1 MNRVFHIALR
11 EFKSTALTKGFII
24 GGIVVPLVL
33 LLVISLVMPRL
44 MNEKVPVVKG
54 SVAVIDQTGALQGA
68 IEERFAPEAVEQWQ
82 KRRQGQMA
90 SEVAAAAQEGQ
101 GGQGMAQG
109 MEGAIKAG
117 QAVQS
122 AQEIRADLSVEMLPP
137 LTGDKDLAAAKQPLG
152 EGTNL
157 EDGGRMALVV
167 IDEDAVRAADGSG
180 KFGGFQIFTR
190 QKLDDRV
197 VSLVRD
203 QVREAIRTTRIEAAG
218 MDTGRLEALMNV
230 SQGDTQEIGPG
241 GEERKSLG
249 ELNILFQFA
258 FMLLLMMSVFI
269 SGQYLLTTTIEEK
282 SSRVIELLL
291 ASASSMSLMAGK
303 IFGQMCVGL
312 FLILVYGSL
321 GFAGLIFLSMS
332 SLVNPMMIVWFFCFY
347 FIAYTT
353 IASLMAAIG
362 SAVNELREAQS
373 LMTPVMMIVM
383 IPYLLWLPIARDPN
397 GVFATVSSFVPGV
410 SPFVM
415 MVRLSSTTQPPLWQV
430 FAAIGIGLV
439 GAYVC
444 VWLAAKVFR
453 VGLLQF
459 GKAPNYG
466 TMIRWIRMA

>member
-1 MNRVFHIALR
+1 MKRVFHIALR

-24 GGIVVPLVL
+24 GGIIVPLVL

-44 MNEKVPVVKG
+44 MNEKVPQIRG
-54 SVAVIDQTGALQGA
+54 TVAIIDQTGALTQA
-68 IEERFAPEAVEQWQ
+68 IERRFSHEAVEQWQ
-82 KRRQGQMA
+82 KRRQGQV
-90 SEVAAAAQEGQ
+90 VAEATQAAQD
-101 GGQGMAQG
+101 AQG
-109 MEGAIKAG
+109 LEGAVKAG
-117 QAVQS
+117 
-122 AQEIRADLSVEMLPP
+122 RAMQKAEELRVDLGVEMLPP
-137 LTGDKDLAAAKQPLG
+137 LTDEKNLAMAKQPLG

-167 IDEDAVRAADGSG
+167 IDADAVNQQAGRQT
-180 KFGGFQIFTR
+180 FGGFQIFTR

-197 VSLVRD
+197 IDLVRD
-203 QVREAIRTTRIEAAG
+203 QVRDAIRTTRIEAAG
-218 MDTGRLEALMNV
+218 MDNARLEALMNV
-230 SQGDTQEIGPG
+230 SQGDTREIGPA

-291 ASASSMSLMAGK
+291 ASTSAMSLMGGK

-312 FLILVYGSL
+312 FLILVYGAL
-321 GFAGLIFLSMS
+321 GFAGLILMSLSNMVS
-332 SLVNPMMIVWFFCFY
+332 PMMIVWFFCFY

-362 SAVNELREAQS
+362 SAVNDLREAQS

-397 GVFATVSSFVPGV
+397 GVFATVASFVPGV

-415 MVRLSSTTQPPLWQV
+415 MVRLSSTTQPPVWQV
-430 FAAIGIGLV
+430 LAAIAIGLV
-439 GAYVC
+439 FAYGC
-444 VWLAAKVFR
+444 VWLAAKIFR

-459 GKAPNYG
+459 GKAPNYA
-466 TMIRWIRMA
+466 TMWRWIRMA

>member
-33 LLVISLVMPRL
+33 LLVISLVMPKL

-54 SVAVIDQTGALQGA
+54 TVAVIDQTGVLTPA
-68 IEERFAPEAVEQWQ
+68 IEQRFAPEAVEAWQ
-82 KRRQGQMA
+82 KRRQGQV
-90 SEVAAAAQEGQ
+90 VAEAAQAARDTQ
-101 GGQGMAQG
+101 GV
-109 MEGAIKAG
+109 EGAINAG
-117 QAVQS
+117 RVVQG
-122 AQEIRADLSVEMLPP
+122 AAEIRADLSVEMLAP
-137 LTGDKDLAAAKQPLG
+137 LTDEKNLAIAKQPLG

-167 IDEDAVRAADGSG
+167 IDADAIEAAPGAS

-197 VSLVRD
+197 IDLVRD
-203 QVREAIRTTRIEAAG
+203 QVREAIRATRIEAAG
-218 MDTGRLEALMNV
+218 MNTERLEALMNV
-230 SQGDTQEIGPG
+230 SQSDTQEIGPG
-241 GEERKSLG
+241 GVERKSLG
-249 ELNILFQFA
+249 EWNIIFQFA
-258 FMLLLMMSVFI
+258 FMLLMMMSVFI

-282 SSRVIELLL
+282 SSRVVELLL
-291 ASASSMSLMAGK
+291 ASTSSMSLMAGK

-312 FLILVYGSL
+312 FLVLVYGSL
-321 GFAGLIFLSMS
+321 GFAGMFLMERAG
-332 SLVNPMMIVWFFCFY
+332 LVSPMMIVWFFCFY

-353 IASLMAAIG
+353 VASLMAAIG
-362 SAVNELREAQS
+362 SAVNDLREAQS
-373 LMTPVMMIVM
+373 LMTPVMIIVM

-415 MVRLSSTTQPPLWQV
+415 MVRLSSTTQPPVWQV
-430 FAAIGIGLV
+430 LAAIGIGLV
-439 GAYVC
+439 SAYGC
-444 VWLAAKVFR
+444 VWLAAKIFR

-459 GKAPNYG
+459 GKAPNYA
-466 TMIRWIRMA
+466 TMWRWIRMA

>member
-11 EFKSTALTKGFII
+11 EFKTTALTKGFII

-54 SVAVIDQTGALQGA
+54 TLAVIDQTGVLASA
-68 IEERFAPEAVEQWQ
+68 IEQRFSAQAIEQWQ
-82 KRRQGQMA
+82 KRRQG
-90 SEVAAAAQEGQ
+90 EVVAEAAQAAQESQ
-101 GGQGMAQG
+101 GV
-109 MEGAIKAG
+109 EGALKAG
-117 QAVQS
+117 QAVQK
-122 AQEIRADLSVEMLPP
+122 ATEIRVDLSVEMLPA
-137 LTGDKDLAAAKQPLG
+137 LTGDKDLAIAKGPLG

-167 IDEDAVRAADGSG
+167 VDADAVRAAEGSN
-180 KFGGFQIFTR
+180 KFGGFQIFAR

-197 VSLVRD
+197 IDLVRD
-203 QVREAIRTTRIEAAG
+203 QVREAIRTTRIESAG
-218 MDTGRLEALMNV
+218 LDTGRLEALMNV
-230 SQGDTQEIGPG
+230 SQGVTQEIGPG
-241 GEERKSLG
+241 GVERRSLG

-312 FLILVYGSL
+312 FLVLVYGSL
-321 GFAGLIFLSMS
+321 GFAGLILMSLSNMVS
-332 SLVNPMMIVWFFCFY
+332 PMMIVWFLCFY

-362 SAVNELREAQS
+362 SAVNDLREAQS

-430 FAAIGIGLV
+430 LATIAIGLV
-439 GAYVC
+439 SAYAC

-459 GKAPNYG
+459 GKAPNYA
-466 TMIRWIRMA
+466 TMWRWIRMA